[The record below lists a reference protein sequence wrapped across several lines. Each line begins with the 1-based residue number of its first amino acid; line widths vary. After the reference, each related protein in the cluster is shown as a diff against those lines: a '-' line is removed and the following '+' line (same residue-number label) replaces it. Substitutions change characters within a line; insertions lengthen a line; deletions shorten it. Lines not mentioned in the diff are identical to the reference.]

1 MRRVPPTGLLITG
14 AGAMGRRWVWVLL
27 ALALPTGTAACS
39 AARGSPVPASSHTS
53 VMPSAAASTVSART
67 AARTIK
73 AAVPL
78 PNYQP
83 SKVVSKA
90 AGSVQLS
97 STSSVS
103 KVARFYENVLKSRGW
118 RIVYSSKSA
127 ANTTI
132 VAMHRATGVGIS
144 IGRADPIGTT
154 IVVTRCQC

>member
-1 MRRVPPTGLLITG
+1 
-14 AGAMGRRWVWVLL
+14 MGRRWVWVLL
-27 ALALPTGTAACS
+27 ALLLTAGTAACS
-39 AARGSPVPASSHTS
+39 AARGNRVPASSPTS
-53 VMPSAAASTVSART
+53 VMPSVAASTVSAHT
-67 AARTIK
+67 AARSGK

-97 STSSVS
+97 STGSVS
-103 KVARFYENVLKSRGW
+103 KVASFYKNALKSRGW
-118 RIVYSSKSA
+118 RIVYASKSA

-132 VAMHRATGVGIS
+132 VAMHGATGVGIS
-144 IGRADPIGTT
+144 IGRADPVGTT